1 MSLRQV
7 LSLAA
12 LLALPLCSAQ
22 ERQFLRW
29 RSPDMA
35 DLSGEDVFRRQ
46 TPPPGYHPE
55 FGTCGSGTTCE
66 NACGGDW
73 LSCRASTEL
82 SLFCYNKVQLNQ
94 TCCENGSG
102 RACDNGYYCA
112 WNTFGGKVWCCKNGQ
127 SREECGVENEVTS
140 SSSISGS
147 ISTTTT
153 TEPQSCPAVRTV
165 TEYSGGTFTTTRGG
179 GDGATATVTVTSN
192 QAGGDGT
199 LTVTSTQAGGDGTL
213 TVTTTQGGGGGG
225 GGDGTV
231 TVTTTQGGG
240 QGATV
245 TVTEVETVTDVST
258 STVTSYTGVP
268 SNGVIT
274 IISSVT
280 VTTTIPAACG
290 GSTTPSASSTTGWS
304 DSTDYPGHSG
314 HQPPAYQTPAFQT
327 SEPNTLTTNG
337 TTSNT
342 PVATVVTA
350 GSRSLVVGKM
360 ALAAGLVAM
369 ALL

>member
-12 LLALPLCSAQ
+12 LLALPLCYAQ

-35 DLSGEDVFRRQ
+35 GLSGEDIFRRQ

-66 NACGGDW
+66 NACGNDW

-127 SREECGVENEVTS
+127 SREECGVEDEVTS

-153 TEPQSCPAVRTV
+153 TESQGCPSVRTV
-165 TEYSGGTFTTTRGG
+165 TEYSGGTLTTTRGG
-179 GDGATATVTVTSN
+179 GDGV
-192 QAGGDGT
+192 
-199 LTVTSTQAGGDGTL
+199 TVTSTQAGGDGTL
-213 TVTTTQGGGGGG
+213 TITSTQAGGDGTLTITTTQGGGQGV
-225 GGDGTV
+225 TV
-231 TVTTTQGGG
+231 TVTEVETVTTTQGGSG
-240 QGATV
+240 GATV
-245 TVTEVETVTDVST
+245 TVTEVET
-258 STVTSYTGVP
+258 STVTSYTAVP

-274 IISSVT
+274 IISSIT
-280 VTTTIPAACG
+280 VTITTPATCG
-290 GSTTPSASSTTGWS
+290 GSTTPPASSTAWPGT
-304 DSTDYPGHSG
+304 TDYPGHG
-314 HQPPAYQTPAFQT
+314 GYQPPAYESTDVK
-327 SEPNTLTTNG
+327 TLTTGLNG

-342 PVATVVTA
+342 PVATIVTA
-350 GSRSLVVGKM
+350 GAGSLVVGKM
-360 ALAAGLVAM
+360 AVAVGLVAM